1 MKRVINQYCA
11 ILLIISSISCNNK
24 DNSKSYITGD
34 IALFYATISTY
45 CAPDRLAFSYC
56 GSREGEFFF
65 WIDIVGNQ
73 IASVADVIEQTNRAE
88 RYFELQERYNDYP
101 KRPVKILNKYPE
113 GWLLPSHHVVI
124 YDLIK
129 VDIIALEDWN
139 DHYPKGSLL
148 NSIFKL
154 SYYSPKNY
162 IESGFTT
169 DANEMFVCNV
179 EDIPNKPIELIS
191 CMQTTYLTTTELPTV
206 ARPDVHIK
214 YYFSNGSIL
223 EQELT
228 LSD

>member
-1 MKRVINQYCA
+1 MMRFVVLLSLLLFSGCA
-11 ILLIISSISCNNK
+11 MEMNN
-24 DNSKSYITGD
+24 NTPIYQTGREA
-34 IALFYATISTY
+34 IYYATISTY
-45 CAPDRLAFSYC
+45 CTPGRLAYSYC
-56 GSREGEFFF
+56 GSKEGEFFY

-101 KRPVKILNKYPE
+101 KHPMTLYE
-113 GWLLPSHHVVI
+113 WTYDGWLLPPYHVMI

-139 DHYPKGSLL
+139 DHYPKGTLL